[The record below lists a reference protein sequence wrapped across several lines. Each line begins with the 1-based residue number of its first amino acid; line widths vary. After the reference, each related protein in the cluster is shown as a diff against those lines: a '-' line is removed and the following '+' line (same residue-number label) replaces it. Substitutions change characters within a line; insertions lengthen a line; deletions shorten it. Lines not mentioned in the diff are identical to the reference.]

1 MKHTLQE
8 NMRRFGTKNLS
19 EQTTQTNL
27 TPDELAVLGLIDLAL
42 SSKPDVKNSTMDDLQ
57 SSFERNKKIGKL
69 AQDLFNKKKSG
80 TGIYDKN
87 MFQIMLNVLN
97 KMYTNQLDIDKLVK
111 HAADIN
117 NISFI
122 SST

>member
-42 SSKPDVKNSTMDDLQ
+42 SNKNQNGAEDFWDN
-57 SSFERNKKIGKL
+57 FERNKKIGKL

-80 TGIYDKN
+80 TGTYDKTI
-87 MFQIMLNVLN
+87 FQVMLNVLHN
-97 KMYTNQLDIDKLVK
+97 MYPDQSDVDELIKRGTNITNL
-111 HAADIN
+111 
-117 NISFI
+117 SFTSI
-122 SST
+122 